1 MNYYLWELNES
12 RKEII
17 FNKSEEKMSD
27 MEALNIDQFNEIVNR
42 HPEYQLIDL
51 EAQLLNAFK
60 HTSQKHPE
68 GDAGLV
74 NMLMR
79 GFNA

>member
-51 EAQLLNAFK
+51 EAQMLNTFK
-60 HTSQKHPE
+60 HASQKLPE
-68 GDAGLV
+68 GDAGFV
-74 NMLMR
+74 NTLMR